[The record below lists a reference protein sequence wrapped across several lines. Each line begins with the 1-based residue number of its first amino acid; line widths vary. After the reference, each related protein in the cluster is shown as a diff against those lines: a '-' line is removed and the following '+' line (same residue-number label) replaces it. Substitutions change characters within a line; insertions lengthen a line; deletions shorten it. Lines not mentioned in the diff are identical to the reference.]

1 MGIILK
7 SSVRVTLAILL
18 LFLGGCAT
26 PVSNTGYVLAL
37 DSNADKAYTGN
48 RCDEAIAMYTDLAKE
63 LPKNTK
69 SLLRIGNC
77 HARNLRQDDAIVAY
91 KEALARDPYY
101 NKAWYNLGLIQAQ
114 ILAQTM
120 AEMGSYIDPTDDS
133 MDSMRTLSQKVLD
146 AFSITIRSEAQQSVG
161 APQGL
166 PAVTNK
172 VTAKELKND
181 KPASND

>member
-1 MGIILK
+1 M
-7 SSVRVTLAILL
+7 
-18 LFLGGCAT
+18 
-26 PVSNTGYVLAL
+26 
-37 DSNADKAYTGN
+37 
-48 RCDEAIAMYTDLAKE
+48 
-63 LPKNTK
+63 
-69 SLLRIGNC
+69 
-77 HARNLRQDDAIVAY
+77 AY
-91 KEALARDPYY
+91 KQALARDPYY
-101 NKAWYNLGLIQAQ
+101 NNAWYNLGFIQAQ

-166 PAVTNK
+166 PAVTIK